1 MLLVPK
7 TMPKKETKR
16 EVARPIKESN
26 RVANAR
32 PKTSGPN
39 APRNYSRPVIE
50 QRREVERPRQTVKK
64 PSGKRPLKQEE
75 PKRPMKFGNP
85 EERSDR
91 KNVTKMSKR
100 PSTANKRY
108 AKKVPTEISLM
119 DVSVDSF

>member
-1 MLLVPK
+1 
-7 TMPKKETKR
+7 
-16 EVARPIKESN
+16 
-26 RVANAR
+26 
-32 PKTSGPN
+32 
-39 APRNYSRPVIE
+39 
-50 QRREVERPRQTVKK
+50 
-64 PSGKRPLKQEE
+64 
-75 PKRPMKFGNP
+75 MKFGNP